1 MQFKQYKELTER
13 EGQLQG
19 DMKNFIL
26 SALRA
31 NGGRITYISP
41 NADDDETGLDDKYP
55 VISALYG
62 KHGTY
67 NVAITDVYLQEQ
79 EHCPVQVYAD
89 GIEQESEIKQEGFLI
104 YPEQFSDIIH
114 FITAPIREG
123 IHSYA
128 ERLALKDLVDKYNK
142 LPQDFY
148 SRNGGIKH
156 EYHSENRENIQK
168 YTKELEDIYIQCSEP
183 EQDKNGINSDLMAII
198 SDLADLALIE
208 QNQLPMSEMIEDE
221 GEGNGVR
228 FTEKTQDEFNGLYD
242 EIEGQIWEF
251 MGFEGIIS

>member
-1 MQFKQYKELTER
+1 MQFKQYKELIER
-13 EGQLQG
+13 EKQLQE

-89 GIEQESEIKQEGFLI
+89 GIEQEFEMQRKEFLI

-128 ERLALKDLVDKYNK
+128 ERLALKDLVDKYGR

-148 SRNGGIKH
+148 SGNGGIKH
-156 EYHSENRENIQK
+156 EYHSENWENIQK
-168 YTKELEDIYIQCSEP
+168 YTEELEDIYIRCSEP
-183 EQDKNGINSDLMAII
+183 EQDKNDINSDLMAII
-198 SDLADLALIE
+198 CELAELSLFENKQKLIE
-208 QNQLPMSEMIEDE
+208 DLTEDVE
-221 GEGNGVR
+221 GETR
-228 FTEKTQDEFNGLYD
+228 YTEDAQDEFNSLYD
-242 EIEGQIWEF
+242 EIEGQVWEF
-251 MGFEGIIS
+251 MGFEGIN